1 MAILFPDSATALLD
15 ELDRMFPEKAT
26 SPESSRDHDLFYGGK
41 RDLILFL
48 KDWRERSRSTRQK
61 GQSSIVRR

>member
-1 MAILFPDSATALLD
+1 MTLPDSASALID
-15 ELDRMFPEKAT
+15 ELDRMFPEKAS

-48 KDWRERSRSTRQK
+48 KDMRELSRSTRQK
-61 GQSSIVRR
+61 GNSIVRR